1 MQLDLTSVTSHMLKN
16 SCHIAEYRLDIVWG
30 TVDAD
35 MLEWFFQ
42 TQ

>member
-16 SCHIAEYRLDIVWG
+16 SWHIAEYRLDIVWSTIDG
-30 TVDAD
+30 D
-35 MLEWFFQ
+35 MLEWVFH